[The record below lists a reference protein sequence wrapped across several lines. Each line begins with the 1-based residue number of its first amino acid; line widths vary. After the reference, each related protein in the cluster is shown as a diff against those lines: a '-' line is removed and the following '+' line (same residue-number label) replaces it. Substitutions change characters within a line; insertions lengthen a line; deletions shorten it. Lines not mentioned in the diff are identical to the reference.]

1 MKTVVFSHGLESG
14 PWGTKFKLLAKLA
27 RAQGWHVQSVDY
39 SDLSCPELR
48 VSRLR
53 EVLASISDPVI
64 LCGSSMGG
72 YVSTVTSIKRPVSG
86 LFLLAPALFCYGYEV
101 QDYPVPCSRI
111 SVVHGWRDDVIPYR
125 NSVRF
130 AESARASLH
139 LLDGD
144 HRLKDVLEDVAPLW
158 QYFLEGCEMDEA

>member
-14 PWGTKFKLLAKLA
+14 PWGTKFKLFAKLA

-53 EVLASISDPVI
+53 EVLAGISDPVI

-72 YVSTVTSIKRPVSG
+72 YVSIVASITRSVRG
-86 LFLLAPALFCYGYEV
+86 IFLLAPALHSKGYEV
-101 QDYPVPCSRI
+101 QDYPVKCSHVT
-111 SVVHGWRDDVIPYR
+111 VVHGWSDEVLSFR

-130 AESARASLH
+130 AESACASLH

-144 HRLKDVLEDVAPLW
+144 HRLKTALDQIAPIW
-158 QYFLEGCEMDEA
+158 KNFLEACEKDET